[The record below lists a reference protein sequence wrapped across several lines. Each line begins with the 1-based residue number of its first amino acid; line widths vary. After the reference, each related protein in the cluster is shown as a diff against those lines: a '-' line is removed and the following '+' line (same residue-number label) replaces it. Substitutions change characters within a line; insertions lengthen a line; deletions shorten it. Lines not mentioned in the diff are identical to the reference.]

1 MPIEIRE
8 LIIRTE
14 VTIGGKNQGT
24 HLREAEL
31 QHLKKQLL
39 AACRKVIQ
47 ENEKKKNYKR

>member
-14 VTIGGKNQGT
+14 VTVSGKNQGI
-24 HLREAEL
+24 HLKETEL
-31 QHLKKQLL
+31 LHIKKQLL
-39 AACRKVIQ
+39 AACKKIIL

>member
-14 VTIGGKNQGT
+14 ITIGGKNQGA
-24 HLREAEL
+24 HLRETEL
-31 QHLKKQLL
+31 QHIKKQLL
-39 AACRKVIQ
+39 AACKKIIL